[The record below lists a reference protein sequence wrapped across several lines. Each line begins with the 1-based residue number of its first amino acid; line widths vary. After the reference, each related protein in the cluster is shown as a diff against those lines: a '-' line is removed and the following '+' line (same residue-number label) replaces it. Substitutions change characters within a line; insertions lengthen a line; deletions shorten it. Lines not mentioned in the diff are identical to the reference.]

1 MASNYVIM
9 SIKLCLD
16 VGNDKDSSL
25 YNFGGLI
32 LSGFEVIEGKG
43 ERVPCGRKRNIVNKN
58 RRKAIFNWA
67 AKGLFFFR
75 GEGAAIHNQATIK
88 PCRRPL
94 RETESHARL
103 KHKLVQSIVPF

>member
-1 MASNYVIM
+1 M
-9 SIKLCLD
+9 
-16 VGNDKDSSL
+16 
-25 YNFGGLI
+25 
-32 LSGFEVIEGKG
+32 SGFEVIEGEG

-75 GEGAAIHNQATIK
+75 GEGAAIHSQATIK

-103 KHKLVQSIVPF
+103 KHTHSEHCTLLKDFRNKKMSTIFK